1 VRDNGAGSLT
11 VAVQLR
17 YRTASVSD
25 RLLLFFHDPSPF
37 MSRLGFASML
47 LACD

>member
-1 VRDNGAGSLT
+1 MRDNGAGSLT

-25 RLLLFFHDPSPF
+25 RLLLFFHDPSPLRRG
-37 MSRLGFASML
+37 SVLPV
-47 LACD
+47 CY